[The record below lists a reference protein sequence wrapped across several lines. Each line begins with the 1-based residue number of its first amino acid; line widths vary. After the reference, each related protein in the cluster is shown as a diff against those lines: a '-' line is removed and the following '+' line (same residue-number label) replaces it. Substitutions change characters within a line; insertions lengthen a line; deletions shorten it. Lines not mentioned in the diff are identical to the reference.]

1 MAAIHQAS
9 SCAIASAST
18 TCRARPSGYRW
29 RGWLRRKLR
38 LRPRI
43 QSANS
48 RTCSWGDSSAKQ
60 LCEVV
65 FGANRGNLDLVNPV
79 VAQHFQIDI
88 FAGTTIAERIVEK
101 PPIVHVVAVDR
112 DHQVSLLQAGL
123 FAWTSGHHA
132 CNHHVLAERGLEHAE
147 PRARD
152 RGGARA
158 VLDQLIA
165 LGEGIVALH

>member
-1 MAAIHQAS
+1 MAWIQQAS
-9 SCAIASAST
+9 SCAIASDST
-18 TCRARPSGYRW
+18 TYRVRPSGYRW
-29 RGWLRRKLR
+29 RGSRRRRLR

-112 DHQVSLLQAGL
+112 DHQVALLQAGL
-123 FAWTSGHHA
+123 FAGTSGHHA
-132 CNHHVLAERGLEHAE
+132 GNHHVLAERVRERPA
-147 PRARD
+147 PRARY
-152 RGGARA
+152 RGRA
-158 VLDQLIA
+158 VAMLDQLIA